1 MSKYTVKTSITTST
15 STTTTIS
22 VNAKISM
29 GLGAGELLQS
39 SGGELGASFTW
50 SRTYMELLARERTVE
65 TSTQVEPGMKW
76 VVSQAVGEAGWT
88 SIATDRTKTEKIPC

>member
-1 MSKYTVKTSITTST
+1 MIACYEDTHHHGLDSVPSRAVN
-15 STTTTIS
+15 

-65 TSTQVEPGMKW
+65 TSTEVEP
-76 VVSQAVGEAGWT
+76 
-88 SIATDRTKTEKIPC
+88 